1 MVLSFISFA
10 ESLVQKSSQDRRLK
24 ILVSLHWERKFS
36 KFLCCLSFSS
46 LDSGQVKKVVHRVLF
61 CWAVPWCILSRGKR
75 LSLLISDLRVIKIS
89 IQQVFIHNRD
99 KGVLERSIVCLFVW
113 ALEPSPVMS
122 RPLLRGTASSP
133 RGWHVCNTPS
143 SSEGTLS
150 TPRQMAWGG
159 TCTDTEQGKGGIL
172 WPVLS

>member
-99 KGVLERSIVCLFVW
+99 KGVLERSIVCLFGPWNLVQLW
-113 ALEPSPVMS
+113 VGPCCGVQPQAQGVGMFVT
-122 RPLLRGTASSP
+122 LLL
-133 RGWHVCNTPS
+133 H
-143 SSEGTLS
+143 L
-150 TPRQMAWGG
+150 
-159 TCTDTEQGKGGIL
+159 K
-172 WPVLS
+172 VL